1 MKPGSP
7 IDEGQTGR
15 VPLKMEAALDQKE
28 FDVFLAGSRKLG
40 QSNGGRNRSF
50 FVHELSQ
57 SNDDITPES
66 YASAQNTTTLIIG
79 EWSKIKMEDGFK
91 QFLVLTLPELMLEDG
106 ISKSQ
111 MAEITQSPNSW
122 ASVLSNAVA
131 QCFILYPVKK

>member
-1 MKPGSP
+1 
-7 IDEGQTGR
+7 
-15 VPLKMEAALDQKE
+15 MEAGIEVSLYM
-28 FDVFLAGSRKLG
+28 
-40 QSNGGRNRSF
+40 NY
-50 FVHELSQ
+50 HSQ
-57 SNDDITPES
+57 MMISLLNHMLLHKILP
-66 YASAQNTTTLIIG
+66 LIIG